1 MKWILEICTNI
12 SLFGITKKK
21 EPEKNSETK
30 EISGLLKKALEA
42 VSEDE
47 KKAIAYLSE
56 AIILYKELV
65 KEKGTRYCSEIR
77 MEIDRTTDDI
87 INYEE

>member
-1 MKWILEICTNI
+1 
-12 SLFGITKKK
+12 
-21 EPEKNSETK
+21 
-30 EISGLLKKALEA
+30 LKKALEA

-77 MEIDRTTDDI
+77 MEIDRTTNDI
-87 INYEE
+87 IDYGE